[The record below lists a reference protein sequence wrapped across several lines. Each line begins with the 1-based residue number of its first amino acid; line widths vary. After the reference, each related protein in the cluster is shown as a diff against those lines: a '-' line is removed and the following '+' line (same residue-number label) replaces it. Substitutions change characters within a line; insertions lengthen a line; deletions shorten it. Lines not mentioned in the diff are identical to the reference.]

1 MALIS
6 LVRAHVPRAAMA
18 RSDFETMD
26 HDAWFRSR
34 PFALGARTTRRD
46 REVVEIAMGHRF
58 HGAVESR
65 YARGDLL
72 DERRELL
79 DAWARYLDTPPAG
92 AEIIPLR
99 RA

>member
-1 MALIS
+1 MS
-6 LVRAHVPRAAMA
+6 PEPR
-18 RSDFETMD
+18 ST
-26 HDAWFRSR
+26 FRTWSQATPR
-34 PFALGARTTRRD
+34 DRERWD

-72 DERRELL
+72 DERRGLIE
-79 DAWARYLDTPPAG
+79 AWARYVDTPVAG
-92 AEIIPLR
+92 AEIIPLL